1 MSRQEFL
8 QRLRDTL
15 TGEVSGSVVE
25 ENIRYYEEYIRGEV
39 LKGSSEE
46 AVTEAIGDPRLIAKT
61 IIEAS
66 ENAKESS
73 SSGSG
78 SFYSSF
84 SGKDQNVYEEPGQER
99 RGMHY
104 YDLSKWYWKLLGVVA
119 IVLFFFL
126 AATIVTGIFS
136 LLAPLMGPLLLIGLI
151 YWFIKG
157 LKR

>member
-15 TGEVSGSVVE
+15 TGEVPGGVVE

-66 ENAKESS
+66 ENGKEGSS
-73 SSGSG
+73 TG

-84 SGKDQNVYEEPGQER
+84 SGKDQNVYEEPGKER

-104 YDLSKWYWKLLGVVA
+104 YDLNKWYWKLLGVVA

-136 LLAPLMGPLLLIGLI
+136 LLAPLMGPLLLVGLI

>member
-15 TGEVSGSVVE
+15 TGEVPGSVLE

-46 AVTEAIGDPRLIAKT
+46 DVTDAIGDPRLIAKT

-66 ENAKESS
+66 ENAKDSS
-73 SSGSG
+73 TG

-84 SGKDQNVYEEPGQER
+84 TGQDQKVYEESGHER

-119 IVLFFFL
+119 IVLFFL
-126 AATIVTGIFS
+126 LVGTIVTGIFS
-136 LLAPLMGPLLLIGLI
+136 LLAPLMGPLLIVGLI
-151 YWFIKG
+151 YWLVRG
-157 LKR
+157 SKR

>member
-8 QRLRDTL
+8 QRLRDTI
-15 TGEVSGSVVE
+15 TGEVPGNVVE

-61 IIEAS
+61 IIEAN

-73 SSGSG
+73 STGD
-78 SFYSSF
+78 FYSSF
-84 SGKDQNVYEEPGQER
+84 SGQDQNVYEESGRER

-136 LLAPLMGPLLLIGLI
+136 ILAPLMGPLLLVGLI
-151 YWFIKG
+151 YWFVKG

>member
-1 MSRQEFL
+1 MI
-8 QRLRDTL
+8 
-15 TGEVSGSVVE
+15 E

-73 SSGSG
+73 GG

-84 SGKDQNVYEEPGQER
+84 SGKDQNVYEEPRQER

-119 IVLFFFL
+119 IILFFFL

-136 LLAPLMGPLLLIGLI
+136 LLAPLMGPLLLVGLL

>member
-15 TGEVSGSVVE
+15 TGEVPGSVVE

-73 SSGSG
+73 STGG
-78 SFYSSF
+78 FYSSF
-84 SGKDQNVYEEPGQER
+84 TGQDQNVYEEPRMER

-119 IVLFFFL
+119 IVFFFL
-126 AATIVTGIFS
+126 LVGTIVTGIFS

-151 YWFIKG
+151 YWFVRG

>member
-15 TGEVSGSVVE
+15 TGEVPGGVVE

-66 ENAKESS
+66 ENGKEGSS
-73 SSGSG
+73 TGT
-78 SFYSSF
+78 FYSSF
-84 SGKDQNVYEEPGQER
+84 SGKDQNVYEESGQER

-104 YDLSKWYWKLLGVVA
+104 YDLNKWYWKLLGVVA
-119 IVLFFFL
+119 IVLFFL
-126 AATIVTGIFS
+126 LTATIVTGIFS
-136 LLAPLMGPLLLIGLI
+136 LLAPLMGPLLIIGLI
-151 YWFIKG
+151 YWLVRG

>member
-15 TGEVSGSVVE
+15 TGEVSGSVIE

-73 SSGSG
+73 GG

-84 SGKDQNVYEEPGQER
+84 SGKDQNVYEEPRQER

-119 IVLFFFL
+119 IILFFFL

-136 LLAPLMGPLLLIGLI
+136 LLAPLMGPLLLVGLL